1 MPAANTDLARRLSDL
16 EVLDTE
22 GRTHPIGDLIA
33 GRSSVLVF
41 IRHFG

>member
-1 MPAANTDLARRLSDL
+1 MSTPSNALSERLSAI
-16 EVLDTE
+16 EVLDVE
-22 GRTHPIGDLIA
+22 GQPHPIGTLIA